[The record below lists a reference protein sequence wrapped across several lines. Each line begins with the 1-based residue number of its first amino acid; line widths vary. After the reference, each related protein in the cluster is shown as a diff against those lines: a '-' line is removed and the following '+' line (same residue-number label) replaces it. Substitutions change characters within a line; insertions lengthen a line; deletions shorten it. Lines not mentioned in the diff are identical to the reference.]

1 MPRAAPWQRQAP
13 SGMTAVAVAVA
24 ALVVLELAPAAARP
38 CTLRPGNNTN
48 KTAAVVATAPPQ
60 TNASS
65 NASNSSSSI
74 FATTPVPITT
84 PAPGIREK
92 AGQSVEAATAQ
103 AQADKQAALK
113 KAADAKMGVSEDLN
127 YVNETWVNITQRQ
140 LFPHVTINRDVE
152 SFSAAVLMLL
162 GLFAGLVGF
171 QYARVVFV
179 GLAFVAGTVISMYP
193 IDVLLG
199 DTLCGPYYCDAYSE
213 PDQFCGW
220 ALAAGLVAGMV
231 SASGAVKAFEV
242 GLIVVGAGMMMLP
255 ALLLQSAFDRALS
268 GYPSWTHYL
277 HYLAFAGL
285 GAALTKWRPHVL
297 LIAITSVVGALLVGM
312 TTSYFLDAGL
322 TVRAIS
328 GTVRCGSACT
338 GMAVAVGV
346 AAIVFAV
353 FQTWRKRRL
362 DAKESGEDIEEKLE
376 ITLKAQQRLL
386 KRLEDTDTD
395 THTKISAPD
404 RAGTHQLSRLDARQS
419 AEDKLRDLESTLHQ
433 LEIEARQNMFKNN
446 DARDCE
452 SLSAEEK
459 ACLR

>member
-1 MPRAAPWQRQAP
+1 
-13 SGMTAVAVAVA
+13 MTAVAVAVA
-24 ALVVLELAPAAARP
+24 ALVVLKLVPAAARP

-48 KTAAVVATAPPQ
+48 KTAMVATAPPQ

-74 FATTPVPITT
+74 LATTPVPITT

-92 AGQSVEAATAQ
+92 AGQSIEAATAQ

-162 GLFAGLVGF
+162 GLFAGVVGF

-199 DTLCGPYYCDAYSE
+199 DTLCGPYYCDASLD

-220 ALAAGLVAGMV
+220 AMAAGLVAGMV
-231 SASGAVKAFEV
+231 SASGALKAFEV

-312 TTSYFLDAGL
+312 TISYFLDAGL

-328 GTVRCGSACT
+328 GTVQCDSACT

-386 KRLEDTDTD
+386 KRLEDTETN
-395 THTKISAPD
+395 THTQISAGEGRTNAPD
-404 RAGTHQLSRLDARQS
+404 RAGTHRLSKLDAPQS

-433 LEIEARQNMFKNN
+433 LEIEARQNMFKNI
-446 DARDCE
+446 DARDCG
-452 SLSAEEK
+452 SLRAEEK
-459 ACLR
+459 PCQR